1 MKGYNIRMG
10 KTGLVPKG
18 LTTALGFYGLK
29 DDSAKAAK
37 ELSKA
42 VLSHYHGIWSDRCK
56 ALYNKESW
64 QIAQDKA
71 RMHIEKGIT

>member
-18 LTTALGFYGLK
+18 LTTALSFYRLK

-56 ALYNKESW
+56 ALCHTAAYK
-64 QIAQDKA
+64 
-71 RMHIEKGIT
+71 